1 MMNLM
6 KMKNSKRV
14 IVIVGPTAI
23 GKTKLSIELAKSL
36 NTEIISCDSRQF
48 YKELKIGS
56 SPPNH
61 KELEIVKHHFIQH
74 LSVKDKYSVGQFEI
88 HAIEKINKLHQKKDT
103 IIIVGGSGLYIDAIC
118 NGIDKIPK
126 VNSNLRAEL
135 KTELKNKGLLWLQQ
149 EIEKIDQ
156 EFYSDCDKNNPQ
168 RLLRALEIYR
178 TSGKKISTYK
188 KNKKKKR
195 PFEII
200 KIGLNIDREV
210 LYAKINSRVDSM
222 MNDGLSNEVLSLTPH
237 MNKNALQTVGYKEL
251 FSFYDNKC
259 TLEQAVE
266 NIKRN
271 TRRLAKRQLTWFNR
285 DKEIQWFNPNQI
297 KDIKNIIGK

>member
-1 MMNLM
+1 M

>member
-74 LSVKDKYSVGQFEI
+74 LSVKDKNSVGQFEI